1 MSSKAEKILAGLGG
15 AGNIVEIEPCIT
27 RLRTVVKDPSVVN
40 EQALKAAGAHGV
52 LLAGTVVQVVVGPA
66 GTIVKLHPHAFAM
79 AGSEGL
85 GLLVHLG
92 INTVRLDGAGFD
104 VIATE
109 GATVAA
115 GDPIVSWNP
124 AEMTGDDISTTVM
137 IVALDRPAGSVTSPA
152 MGQDVAT
159 GDLLFSVDA

>member
-1 MSSKAEKILAGLGG
+1 MTEVLAPCPGRVIPITEVSDPVF
-15 AGNIVEIEPCIT
+15 AGEMVGPGVAIEP
-27 RLRTVVKDPSVVN
+27 
-40 EQALKAAGAHGV
+40 AAGQ
-52 LLAGTVVQVVVGPA
+52 TIVVAPAA

-152 MGQDVAT
+152 MGQDVAA